1 MSSPTRHRQGGPPL
15 PLPAAIATALTAA
28 AAAVFAGGPTP
39 STTPAAA
46 LHYLRLHGTQQH
58 ALAFLIASTSIPLA
72 TWTAAT
78 YRRLRTL
85 GVTAPGAV
93 IALVGGTLA
102 SASLALSGLVTWV
115 TAENAPSVDA
125 GTARVLVDLAFV
137 TGAAGFTLP
146 FGLLLAGV
154 AVPGLLLG
162 LLPRPL
168 AWAGLVLAAVGALS
182 SLTLLTSTLDATLPI
197 TRFGGLLWAIAAG
210 VALPATRHRKAGR
223 GPEGAPGIGATV
235 VPS

>member
-1 MSSPTRHRQGGPPL
+1 M
-15 PLPAAIATALTAA
+15 
-28 AAAVFAGGPTP
+28 
-39 STTPAAA
+39 
-46 LHYLRLHGTQQH
+46 
-58 ALAFLIASTSIPLA
+58 LAFLVASTSIPLA
-72 TWTAAT
+72 IWTAAT

-93 IALVGGTLA
+93 IALIGGTLA
-102 SASLALSGLVTWV
+102 CASVALSGLITWV
-115 TAENAPSVDA
+115 AAENAPSVDA

-137 TGAAGFTLP
+137 TGAAGFTVP

-168 AWAGLVLAAVGALS
+168 AWAGLALAALAELS

-197 TRFGGLLWAIAAG
+197 SRFGGLLWAIAAG
-210 VALPATRHRKAGR
+210 VALPVTRHRK
-223 GPEGAPGIGATV
+223 PEQRPEVALARTV
-235 VPS
+235 PVVES